1 MLFEILI
8 NILIIFL
15 SFIIISCFGI
25 LIAGATSDWKEL
37 LERKGKRKNNYDD

>member
-1 MLFEILI
+1 MLILEILI

-25 LIAGATSDWKEL
+25 LIAGAISDWKEL
-37 LERKGKRKNNYDD
+37 LGRKGKKEK